1 MLKPHF
7 VEDPGVVHHDG
18 GYAVFIGRLSP
29 EKGVPTLLRACEK
42 LKNIPIKIRGDG
54 QLLAEV
60 HEVARKSGGAVEIL
74 PRMDRPALNQLMS
87 GARFLIWPSE
97 GYYETFGYVA
107 VEAFSCG
114 VPVVA
119 SRVGV
124 AEEIVSDQQTGLHF
138 TPGDADDLAAKIE
151 WAWSHAREMDEM
163 GRAARAEYE
172 AKYTPERNYPM
183 LMDIYSRVVSGV
195 PFRDIEAV
203 PASSERFSSV

>member
-1 MLKPHF
+1 M
-7 VEDPGVVHHDG
+7 
-18 GYAVFIGRLSP
+18 
-29 EKGVPTLLRACEK
+29 
-42 LKNIPIKIRGDG
+42 
-54 QLLAEV
+54 LAEV
-60 HEVARKSGGAVEIL
+60 QEAARKSGGAIEML
-74 PRMDRPALNQLMS
+74 PRLDREELSKVMS

-124 AEEIVSDQQTGLHF
+124 AEEIVQDQQTGLHF
-138 TPGDADDLAAKIE
+138 TAGNSGDLASQVE
-151 WAWSHAREMDEM
+151 WAWEHPHEMEAM

-183 LMDIYSRVVSGV
+183 LLDIYRRVVGQRVSGN
-195 PFRDIEAV
+195 D
-203 PASSERFSSV
+203 SSLAPIAKDPQDETALVIHERV